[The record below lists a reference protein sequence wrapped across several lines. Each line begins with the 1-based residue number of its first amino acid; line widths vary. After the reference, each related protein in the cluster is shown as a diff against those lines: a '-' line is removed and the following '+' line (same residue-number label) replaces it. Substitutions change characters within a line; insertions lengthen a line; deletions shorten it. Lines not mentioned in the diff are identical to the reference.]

1 MLHELLLSS
10 PHILCFLLLGCV
22 YQILKELDEK
32 EKNSLH
38 RLEGCTWH
46 PEYGSW
52 MVEATPRR
60 PFSGYAA
67 DLVRVRYPSG
77 LSVFVWGCSAEQLS
91 TGPRGVRSMMGIP
104 RLGVVFPPA
113 CVCQP

>member
-1 MLHELLLSS
+1 MN
-10 PHILCFLLLGCV
+10 
-22 YQILKELDEK
+22 QILEELDAKEK
-32 EKNSLH
+32 ESLH

-67 DLVRVRYPSG
+67 DLVRVSEHCTLQQYTTAVSLCCTVLLYYLHTEGSSG
-77 LSVFVWGCSAEQLS
+77 
-91 TGPRGVRSMMGIP
+91 
-104 RLGVVFPPA
+104 RLCFL
-113 CVCQP
+113 